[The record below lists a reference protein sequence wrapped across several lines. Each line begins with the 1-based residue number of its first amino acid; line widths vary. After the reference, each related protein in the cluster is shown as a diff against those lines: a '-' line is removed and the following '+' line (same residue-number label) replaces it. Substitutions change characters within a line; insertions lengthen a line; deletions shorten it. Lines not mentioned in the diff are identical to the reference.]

1 MKLSQDTLNVLKNFG
16 TINSNLVF
24 RPGMPLATM
33 SEAKTI
39 MASATIEE
47 TFPHVFGVYD
57 INELLSVMSMF
68 DDPELKFAEDMN
80 SVSIVQG
87 KRSVKY
93 FFANPEHLT
102 SPSKSIT
109 MPSVDLSFSLS
120 ADDLNALRKA
130 SSALG
135 ATDVVVYAD
144 EGDGPVCAKVTDI
157 KDATSNSFDIEL
169 ENVTRPT
176 ESFSFVFNINNFKVI
191 SGDYNVSISSK
202 LISQFKHT
210 SLAVEY
216 FIALEKSSVFGG

>member
-87 KRSVKY
+87 KRSV
-93 FFANPEHLT
+93 
-102 SPSKSIT
+102 
-109 MPSVDLSFSLS
+109 
-120 ADDLNALRKA
+120 
-130 SSALG
+130 
-135 ATDVVVYAD
+135 
-144 EGDGPVCAKVTDI
+144 
-157 KDATSNSFDIEL
+157 
-169 ENVTRPT
+169 
-176 ESFSFVFNINNFKVI
+176 
-191 SGDYNVSISSK
+191 
-202 LISQFKHT
+202 
-210 SLAVEY
+210 
-216 FIALEKSSVFGG
+216 